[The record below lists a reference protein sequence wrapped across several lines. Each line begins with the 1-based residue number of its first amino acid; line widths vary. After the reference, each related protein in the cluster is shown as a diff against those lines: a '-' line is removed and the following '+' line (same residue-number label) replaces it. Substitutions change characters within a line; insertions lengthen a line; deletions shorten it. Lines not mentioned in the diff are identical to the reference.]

1 MSKSNQAQR
10 LALSLWAT
18 AIAIAATPAQAA
30 PKPVPEPQS
39 KPATAALAIEGPTI
53 SIQAPAESAPE
64 AIAPTTPAPV
74 AVIPKET
81 ADFAIPGPTAA
92 TPPASNPATG
102 AIAQTPAPTP
112 DTPVSPTPDPTQT
125 PANPPAPAAETPAP
139 ATEPQVLVSEVQI
152 VGVAGN
158 PDEALLLD
166 AIYGAIR
173 TQAGTTSTRTQLQND
188 VNAIFGTGLFSNVQV
203 LPEDTPL
210 GVQITFVVE
219 PNPVLS
225 KIELDGATVL
235 PEAVVQETFK
245 EDYGKILNLQTLQAR
260 IRTLNTWYR
269 ENGFVLAQ
277 VVDASRISPNGE
289 VTLRVA
295 EGNISELIVRF
306 QNAEGRST
314 DEEGNP
320 IRGKTRPFIITREY
334 AFKEGDVFN
343 RTKAEEGLRRIFG
356 LGLFSDVRLALEPDP
371 QDPTKVIVVTNVQ
384 ESSTGNFSAGVGF
397 SDASGLFGTIGLQEQ
412 NFGGNN
418 QKLGFQLSLGQR
430 QALFDISFSDPW
442 IAGDPFRSSYS
453 VNLFRSAE
461 LALQFTNGPID
472 VNLPNGNSII
482 TQRTGGQV
490 LFSRPLSDPYTRP
503 EWTLF
508 GGVSFNIVDITDING
523 TAFAQDELG
532 NPLTA
537 SGGSQDTL
545 FGLIFGA
552 VRDTRDNVATPTR
565 GNVFRATLDQFV
577 PVTANGVFYTRV
589 RAGYSF
595 YLPVQILRF
604 QEGCR
609 KDNPTAEDC
618 PQALAFN
625 IQAGGA
631 VGDLPPY
638 EAFCIGGVNTVRG
651 YEECGLASGTA
662 FVIASAEYRFPI
674 INQFLGG
681 ALFADAGTSL
691 GTDSAVIGQPAVV
704 RGKPGGGVGYGFGVR
719 ISTPVGPV
727 RLDLGF
733 TPNQGN
739 RLQFA
744 IGEKF

>member
-1 MSKSNQAQR
+1 MLKSNQAQR
-10 LALSLWAT
+10 LALSVYCAT
-18 AIAIAATPAQAA
+18 AIAIAASPARAETKATPTPA
-30 PKPVPEPQS
+30 
-39 KPATAALAIEGPTI
+39 KPATADFAIEGPTALPQPAAAEI
-53 SIQAPAESAPE
+53 PPLPLAQTSPTNEGGAPPAAT
-64 AIAPTTPAPV
+64 PTP
-74 AVIPKET
+74 
-81 ADFAIPGPTAA
+81 A
-92 TPPASNPATG
+92 TPPAS
-102 AIAQTPAPTP
+102 TPAPT
-112 DTPVSPTPDPTQT
+112 TPPTT
-125 PANPPAPAAETPAP
+125 PPAPAAEQPAP
-139 ATEPQVLVSEVQI
+139 AEPQVLVSEVQI

-158 PDEALLLD
+158 PDEAQLLD

-173 TQAGTTSTRTQLQND
+173 TQAGATSTRTQLQND

-225 KIELDGATVL
+225 KIELDGARVL
-235 PEAVVQETFK
+235 PDSVIQETFK
-245 EDYGKILNLQTLQAR
+245 DDYGKILNLQTLQAR

-269 ENGFVLAQ
+269 ENGYVLAQ

-295 EGNISELIVRF
+295 EGVISELIVRF

-320 IRGKTRPFIITREY
+320 IRGKTRPFIVTREY
-334 AFKEGDVFN
+334 SFKEGDVFN
-343 RTKAEEGLRRIFG
+343 RPQAEAGLRRIFG
-356 LGLFSDVRLALEPDP
+356 LGLFSDVRLNLEPDP
-371 QDPTKVIVVTNVQ
+371 RDPTKVVVVTNVQ

-418 QKLGFQLSLGQR
+418 QKLGFQLSVGQR

-453 VNLFRSAE
+453 VNVFRSAE

-482 TQRTGGQV
+482 TQRTGTQI
-490 LFSRPLSDPYTRP
+490 LFTRPQADPYTRP

-508 GGVSFNIVDITDING
+508 GGVSFNVVDITDING
-523 TAFAQDELG
+523 NAFAQDEFG

-565 GNVFRATLDQFV
+565 GSLFRFNVDQFL
-577 PVTANGVFYTRV
+577 PITANGVFYNRI

-595 YLPVQILRF
+595 YVPIRLLRF

-609 KDNPTAEDC
+609 KDNPTAEEC
-618 PQALAFN
+618 PQTLAFN
-625 IQAGGA
+625 IQAGTALGN
-631 VGDLPPY
+631 LPPY

-651 YEECGLASGTA
+651 YEECGLASGRS
-662 FVIASAEYRFPI
+662 FVVASAEYRFPI
-674 INQFLGG
+674 ISQFLGG

-691 GTDSAVIGQPAVV
+691 GSDSAVIGAPAVI

-719 ISTPVGPV
+719 IATPVGPV

-733 TPNQGN
+733 TPDQGN
-739 RLQFA
+739 RIQFA